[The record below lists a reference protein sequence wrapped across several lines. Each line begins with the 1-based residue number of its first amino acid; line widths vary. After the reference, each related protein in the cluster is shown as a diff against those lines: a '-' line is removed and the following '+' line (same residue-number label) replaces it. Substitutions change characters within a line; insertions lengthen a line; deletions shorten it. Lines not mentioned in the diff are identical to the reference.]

1 MLRAFAILIP
11 SLLIVAEAHAQS
23 FDIHSE
29 TPKSLGRGGATV
41 ANADDSSLYFS
52 NPAGLGRF
60 VETRTLEASG
70 LFLRKPR
77 DYTVKASL
85 TDGKTEDPLVWGF
98 SFNGVR
104 TRDREY
110 QDYRVATGIDLYD
123 QSLFIGAT
131 TRFTNFNTATL
142 TPDKSVFAGNLGL
155 LGFIGDYVSLGISA
169 DNLLRS
175 QKKTSVAP
183 VLVRAGG
190 SLNLQWARLS
200 GEAERNFS
208 SKVWEFKGGLEWRP
222 TYYLTFRGGGRMQK
236 ARSTNIDA
244 GYSLGFSLASAND
257 RVGLDAGFFDELKS
271 DFVAWS
277 VGISLRF

>member
-1 MLRAFAILIP
+1 MLRAFTILI
-11 SLLIVAEAHAQS
+11 SSILVAGSAGAQS
-23 FDIHSE
+23 FDVHPE

-60 VETRTLEASG
+60 AERRAFDLSG
-70 LFLRKPR
+70 LFLRSPR
-77 DYTVKASL
+77 DFTVKASL
-85 TDGKTEDPLVWGF
+85 TDGKTEDPLAWGF

-104 TRDREY
+104 TRAREY
-110 QDYRVATGIDLYD
+110 QDYRVASGIDLYD
-123 QSLFIGAT
+123 HSLFVGAT

-142 TPDKSVFAGNLGL
+142 TPDEFVFSGNLGL
-155 LGFIGDYVSLGISA
+155 LGFIGDYVSLGVSA

-175 QKKTSVAP
+175 QKKTAVAP
-183 VLVRAGG
+183 ILVRAGG
-190 SLNLQWARLS
+190 SLNLKWTRLS

-208 SKVWEFKGGLEWRP
+208 SKVWEFKGGLEWKP
-222 TYYLTFRGGGRMQK
+222 TYNLTLRTGGRAQK

-244 GYSLGFSLASAND
+244 AYSLGFSMASANEQ
-257 RVGLDAGFFDELKS
+257 VGFDAAFFDELKS

-277 VGISLRF
+277 VGISVGF